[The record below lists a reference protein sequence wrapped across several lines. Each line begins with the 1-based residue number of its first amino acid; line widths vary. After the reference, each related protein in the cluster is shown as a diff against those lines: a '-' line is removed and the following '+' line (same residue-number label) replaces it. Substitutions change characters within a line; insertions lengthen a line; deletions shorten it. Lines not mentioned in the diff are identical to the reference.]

1 MGPLTPIIGLRRLA
15 LAAGLR
21 HNAEIGQPGLCF
33 SAYGHTFGIN
43 HLAVP
48 IPYHH
53 SNLQLEE
60 MIYYVLRQ
68 PTVSR
73 ETSTAR
79 TSTASGGWLLRPESR
94 SRSARNLQL
103 VDSVMSSRHPDVIE
117 LVRRAVLIGFAGL
130 AAAGCSG
137 GKSASP

>member
-60 MIYYVLRQ
+60 MIYGSRQ
-68 PTVSR
+68 S
-73 ETSTAR
+73 AR
-79 TSTASGGWLLRPESR
+79 RRQRPEL
-94 SRSARNLQL
+94 LQL
-103 VDSVMSSRHPDVIE
+103 
-117 LVRRAVLIGFAGL
+117 LVGGFSGRRADHDQPVTCNSLTA
-130 AAAGCSG
+130 
-137 GKSASP
+137 